1 MNFEIL
7 GIIASLFVLLSF
19 IFSSEIKIRLV
30 NIVGA
35 FLFVVY
41 GIFINAFSIWF
52 LNLIFIGIHLIKL
65 FRRRNGNNK

>member
-41 GIFINAFSIWF
+41 GIFINAFSI
-52 LNLIFIGIHLIKL
+52 
-65 FRRRNGNNK
+65 